1 MMAFEVE
8 GMSCAH
14 CVKSV
19 TKAIQSLDAASD
31 VQVDLAGKTV
41 KVDRSQLT
49 QQQLEAAIATAG
61 YEVIQRTA

>member
-14 CVKSV
+14 CVKAV

-41 KVDRSQLT
+41 KVDGSRLT
-49 QQQLEAAIATAG
+49 QQQLEAAITDAG
-61 YEVIQRTA
+61 YEVIQRSL